1 MAPLAWPL
9 VREARGGR
17 REVGTDGGT
26 SEDDRSAPGS
36 DAVRHVRSRRE
47 HRVLRVVG
55 LVTTAVLAFG
65 ISGAAAVLVKTLG
78 NVEQVD
84 NKELVAPEAE
94 RPPAPVPDPEDP
106 LAGLPVN
113 LVLIGSDD
121 RSGANEAIG
130 GAEDGMRSD
139 TTMLLH
145 VSADRSRVELISIP
159 RDLRIAIPSC
169 TVTGGGTT
177 QASSQATFN
186 EAFSRGWVGGKDL
199 ASAATCTQMT
209 VEKMSGVRTDG
220 FMAVDFAGFQT
231 MVDALDGVPMCIP
244 EDMDD
249 KDSNL
254 HLAAGTQTLTG
265 AQALALAR
273 ARHGLSDGSDTY
285 RMGRQQALL
294 AAMTKSVLSQNILT
308 DLPNLLQFL
317 DAATSSLSISGG
329 VDLKGLAFS
338 LRSVRPDAVTFLTIP
353 SGPLPSN
360 PNRVVLSADAADV
373 WARVLAD
380 QPVVPEA
387 TAPDAPAEPTT
398 PQSPSAP
405 AADPAVPATPTNPEQ
420 GTPIDPLADRKPGKA
435 ITSADAKAAC

>member
-1 MAPLAWPL
+1 MTDIQGDEPPTDGADG
-9 VREARGGR
+9 ARGG
-17 REVGTDGGT
+17 
-26 SEDDRSAPGS
+26 DRSVVGGS
-36 DAVRHVRSRRE
+36 GVRHVRTRRE
-47 HRVLRVVG
+47 HRVLRAVG
-55 LVTTAVLAFG
+55 LVTTATLAFG
-65 ISGAAAVLVKTLG
+65 VSGATAVLVKTVG

-84 NKELVAPEAE
+84 NEALVAPETE
-94 RPPAPVPDPEDP
+94 RPPAPVPDPQDP

-130 GAEDGMRSD
+130 GAEEGMRSD

-145 VSADRSRVELISIP
+145 ISADRSRVELVSVP

-177 QASSQATFN
+177 RASSQATFN
-186 EAFSRGWVGGKDL
+186 EAFSRGWLGGKDL

-209 VEKMSGVRTDG
+209 VEQMSGVRTDG
-220 FMAVDFAGFQT
+220 FLVVDFVGFQT

-244 EDMDD
+244 ENMDD

-254 HLAAGTQTLTG
+254 HLSAGTQTLTG

-338 LRSVRPDAVTFLTIP
+338 LRSVRPAAVTFLTVP
-353 SGPLPSN
+353 SGPQPGN
-360 PNRVVLSADAADV
+360 PNRVVLTAGAADV
-373 WARVLAD
+373 WARVAAD
-380 QPVVPEA
+380 QPVVPDVEA
-387 TAPDAPAEPTT
+387 PPVPPTSQEPSV
-398 PQSPSAP
+398 PG
-405 AADPAVPATPTNPEQ
+405 ADPAVPTTPEPV
-420 GTPIDPLADRKPGKA
+420 TPVDPLADRKPGEA
-435 ITSADAKAAC
+435 ITSADAQAAC

>member
-1 MAPLAWPL
+1 M
-9 VREARGGR
+9 
-17 REVGTDGGT
+17 TDTQG
-26 SEDDRSAPGS
+26 DDRPIDGADGAGDGNRATAGGS
-36 DAVRHVRSRRE
+36 GVRHVRTRRE
-47 HRVLRVVG
+47 HRALRAVG

-65 ISGAAAVLVKTLG
+65 ASGATAVLVRTLG

-84 NKELVAPEAE
+84 NKELVAPETE

-121 RSGANEAIG
+121 RSGANAEIG
-130 GAEDGMRSD
+130 GAEEGMRSD

-145 VSADRSRVELISIP
+145 ISADRSRVELVSVP

-177 QASSQATFN
+177 RASSQATFN

-209 VEKMSGVRTDG
+209 VEQMSGVRTDG
-220 FMAVDFAGFQT
+220 FMVVDFAGFQT

-249 KDSNL
+249 KESNL
-254 HLAAGTQTLTG
+254 HLTAGTQTLTG

-308 DLPNLLQFL
+308 DLSNLLQFL

-353 SGPLPSN
+353 SGPQPGN
-360 PNRVVLSADAADV
+360 VNRVVLTAEAEDV
-373 WARVLAD
+373 WARVVAD
-380 QPVVPEA
+380 QPVVPEVE
-387 TAPDAPAEPTT
+387 APPAPQEPSAPTGADPVVPPVPTT
-398 PQSPSAP
+398 PEQAAP
-405 AADPAVPATPTNPEQ
+405 V
-420 GTPIDPLADRKPGKA
+420 DPLADRKPGVA
-435 ITSADAKAAC
+435 ITSADAQAAC

>member
-1 MAPLAWPL
+1 M
-9 VREARGGR
+9 RQARGGR
-17 REVGTDGGT
+17 KASGTDHETGGGDMPAGGGQG
-26 SEDDRSAPGS
+26 E
-36 DAVRHVRSRRE
+36 RHVRSRRE

-65 ISGAAAVLVKTLG
+65 VSGATAVLVKTLG
-78 NVEQVD
+78 NVDQVD
-84 NKELVAPEAE
+84 NKGLVAPEAD

-121 RSGANEAIG
+121 RSGANAAIG

-145 VSADRSRVELISIP
+145 VSADRSRVELVSVP

-177 QASSQATFN
+177 RASSQATFN

-220 FMAVDFAGFQT
+220 FLVVDFAGFQT

-249 KDSNL
+249 KESNL
-254 HLAAGTQTLTG
+254 HLSAGTQTLTG

-294 AAMTKSVLSQNILT
+294 AAMTKSVLSQNVLT

-353 SGPLPSN
+353 SGPQPSN
-360 PNRVVLSADAADV
+360 VNRVILTPAAADV
-373 WARVLAD
+373 WARLAAD
-380 QPVVPEA
+380 QPVVPEPEVEPV
-387 TAPDAPAEPTT
+387 APTPTT
-398 PQSPSAP
+398 PQEPSTPNGADPVPPAPTTPGP
-405 AADPAVPATPTNPEQ
+405 AAPV
-420 GTPIDPLADRKPGKA
+420 DPLADRKPGEA
-435 ITSADAKAAC
+435 ITSADAQAAC